1 MIKKTETH
9 VQSFGAPIAPHGL
22 TSRQKAAI
30 IVRLVLNEGIDL
42 PLHSLPASVQTDL
55 ADEIANM
62 RYIDGNTLQ
71 GVIEEFLMEI
81 EQFGL
86 SFPGGIDE
94 AMRLLGDHLSPEAAA
109 AIRARFGSGRSGD
122 PWATL
127 SELPPDRM
135 TELLLAESPEIAAVA
150 LSKLPSPIAATILG
164 RMPGP
169 EARRIAFAISR
180 TAEVPPAA
188 VTRIGRALA
197 DRINSAPE
205 PAFELAPETR
215 MGAILDV
222 APAATRED
230 VLQGLRETD
239 AELAEKVRQAVFTF
253 ADIPDRLD
261 ERDVPA
267 LTRAIEQTK
276 LITAMAGADGRT
288 GPAVEYILANMSQR
302 MANQIR
308 DEINERDAP
317 GAEEAEAAMSE
328 VIGAIRNMEAAG
340 EIKLRKPSKT
350 A

>member
-1 MIKKTETH
+1 
-9 VQSFGAPIAPHGL
+9 
-22 TSRQKAAI
+22 
-30 IVRLVLNEGIDL
+30 
-42 PLHSLPASVQTDL
+42 
-55 ADEIANM
+55 
-62 RYIDGNTLQ
+62 
-71 GVIEEFLMEI
+71 
-81 EQFGL
+81 
-86 SFPGGIDE
+86 
-94 AMRLLGDHLSPEAAA
+94 
-109 AIRARFGSGRSGD
+109 
-122 PWATL
+122 
-127 SELPPDRM
+127 
-135 TELLLAESPEIAAVA
+135 
-150 LSKLPSPIAATILG
+150 
-164 RMPGP
+164 
-169 EARRIAFAISR
+169 
-180 TAEVPPAA
+180 
-188 VTRIGRALA
+188 
-197 DRINSAPE
+197 
-205 PAFELAPETR
+205 
-215 MGAILDV
+215 
-222 APAATRED
+222 
-230 VLQGLRETD
+230 GLRETD

>member
-1 MIKKTETH
+1 M
-9 VQSFGAPIAPHGL
+9 QSFGAPIASPGL

-42 PLHSLPASVQTDL
+42 PLHSLPATVQTDL

-71 GVIEEFLMEI
+71 VVIEEFLIEL

-86 SFPGGIDE
+86 AFPGGIDE
-94 AMRLLGDHLSPEAAA
+94 AMRLLSDHLSPEAAA
-109 AIRARFGSGRSGD
+109 AIRARFGAERGGD

-127 SELPPDRM
+127 AGLDPTRL
-135 TELLLAESPEIAAVA
+135 TEILLAESPEVAAVA
-150 LSKLPSPIAATILG
+150 LSKLPSQIAAATLG
-164 RMPGP
+164 KMPGSD
-169 EARRIAFAISR
+169 ARRIAFAISR

-188 VTRIGRALA
+188 VVRIGRALA

-205 PAFELAPETR
+205 PAFDLAPETR

-230 VLQGLRETD
+230 VLEGLRETD

-267 LTRAIEQTK
+267 LTRAIEQAK
-276 LITAMAGADGRT
+276 LITAMAGADGKT
-288 GPAVEYILANMSQR
+288 GPAVEFILNNMSQR
-302 MANQIR
+302 MANTLR
-308 DEINERDAP
+308 DEINERGTPAAD
-317 GAEEAEAAMSE
+317 EAEAAMAD
-328 VIGAIRNMEAAG
+328 VIAAIRGMEAAG
-340 EIKLRKPSKT
+340 EIKLRKSSK
-350 A
+350 AA